1 MKYEKIIKWV
11 LAILFVVGIALSV
24 YGFIVGWPTDDQK
37 WDTSLHFPVDLI
49 LWGAYAFAGI
59 TILAVVFG
67 VFVIGGINNPKTLV
81 GLLIGVIVIAAVVG
95 GAWML
100 APGTPAIGYMGDP
113 VSDFNLKLT
122 DTMLSLTYLIFG
134 AAIVSLIVGWVV
146 GATRK

>member
-11 LAILFVVGIALSV
+11 LAVLFVVGIVLSI

-59 TILAVVFG
+59 TILAVIFG

>member
-11 LAILFVVGIALSV
+11 LAVLFVVGVVLSA
-24 YGFIVGWPTDDQK
+24 YGFIAGWPSDDQK

-49 LWGAYAFAGI
+49 LYGAYAFAGL
-59 TILAVVFG
+59 TILAVAFG
-67 VFVIGGINNPKTLV
+67 VFVIGSMNNPKSLV
-81 GLLIGVIVIAAVVG
+81 KLLIGLVAIVVVVG
-95 GAWML
+95 AAWVL

-122 DTMLSLTYLIFG
+122 DASLILTYLLFG
-134 AAIVSLIVGWVV
+134 GTIGALIVGWIV

>member
-11 LAILFVVGIALSV
+11 LALLFVVGIVVSV
-24 YGFIVGWPTDDQK
+24 YGFIAGWPTDKQK

-49 LWGAYAFAGI
+49 LFGAYAFAGI
-59 TILAVVFG
+59 TILAVVLG

-81 GLLIGVIVIAAVVG
+81 KLLLGVVAIALVVG

-100 APGTPAIGYMGDP
+100 APGSQPIGYMGDP
-113 VSDFNLKLT
+113 VTDFDLKLT

-134 AAIVSLIVGWVV
+134 AAIVSLVVGWIV

>member
-11 LAILFVVGIALSV
+11 LAVLFVVGIVLSV

-59 TILAVVFG
+59 TILAVIFG

>member
-11 LAILFVVGIALSV
+11 LAVLFVVGIVFSV

-100 APGTPAIGYMGDP
+100 APGTPAIGYMGEP

>member
-11 LAILFVVGIALSV
+11 LAALFVVGIVFSV

-100 APGTPAIGYMGDP
+100 APGTPAIGYMGEP

>member
-11 LAILFVVGIALSV
+11 LAILFVVGVALSV

-67 VFVIGGINNPKTLV
+67 VFVIGGINNPKTLI
-81 GLLIGVIVIAAVVG
+81 GLLVGVIVIAAVVG

>member
-1 MKYEKIIKWV
+1 MKYEKLIKWV
-11 LAILFVVGIALSV
+11 LALLFVVGIAVSL
-24 YGFIVGWPTDDQK
+24 YGFIAGWPTDDQK

-59 TILAVVFG
+59 TILAVAIG
-67 VFVIGGINNPKTLV
+67 VFVIGGINNPKTLI
-81 GLLIGVIVIAAVVG
+81 GLLIGVVVIAAVVG

-113 VSDFNLKLT
+113 VTDFDLKLT
-122 DTMLSLTYLIFG
+122 DTMLSLTYLVFG

>member
-11 LAILFVVGIALSV
+11 LAILFVVGVVLSV
-24 YGFIVGWPTDDQK
+24 YGFIVGWPSDDQK

-59 TILAVVFG
+59 TILAVAF
-67 VFVIGGINNPKTLV
+67 
-81 GLLIGVIVIAAVVG
+81 GVIVIGGMNNPKSLIKLLLGLVVIVALVG
-95 GAWML
+95 GAWFL

-122 DTMLSLTYLIFG
+122 DAMLSLTYLLCG
-134 AAIVSLIVGWVV
+134 ASILALVVGWIV